1 MKHPQ
6 TFLLLAVLA
15 AASAARGEEP
25 SRLTLAEVQPAGV
38 ASVTTSGRVQALV
51 SARIGARVT
60 GTIVEFGKDAA
71 GNMLDAGMTVKAGD
85 VLFRLDETTFR
96 NTMGSA
102 QAALASAEAALANLT
117 AKTRPE
123 RLEQLHQGL
132 AELDARMADR
142 QREEERF
149 RRLVEIEKTLPAKR
163 LEDVQTE
170 VAVLHALHRAAQAKL
185 DEAEHGPTQTEIAV
199 AQAQAHQAEA
209 ALKAAQDDLRDTTV
223 RAAFDGTI
231 ARRMLSPGDYCT
243 GTPHTEVLELVSM
256 DKLEVELRLPEAY
269 FGLVQPGKTQV
280 AIRSPLLKAELKLPV
295 TRVVAKIDA
304 TCGVFPVRVAIPPD
318 SRNGL
323 VPGVFVSADVS
334 VDARGAGVI
343 VPIRALM
350 MEGGKAAVY
359 LAVDGK
365 MARREVE
372 VGDRLTESAIV
383 KAGLEAGQKLVV
395 GPASALKDGAA
406 LPEYLTKTR

>member
-1 MKHPQ
+1 MKHLPII
-6 TFLLLAVLA
+6 LLVAALA
-15 AASAARGEEP
+15 AAPSARAEEP

-38 ASVTTSGRVQALV
+38 ATVTTSGRVQALV
-51 SARIGARVT
+51 SARIGARVS
-60 GTIVEFGKDAA
+60 GTIVEFGKNAA
-71 GNMLDAGMTVKAGD
+71 GGMLDAGMTVKAGD

-96 NTMGSA
+96 NTLG
-102 QAALASAEAALANLT
+102 SAEAALKSAQAAVANLT

-123 RLEQLHQGL
+123 KLEQLRQGL

-149 RRLVEIEKTLPAKR
+149 RRLVEVEKTLPAKR

-170 VAVLHALHRAAQAKL
+170 VAVLRALHRAAQAKL
-185 DEAEHGPTQTEIAV
+185 DEAEHGPTATEIAV

-209 ALKAAQDDLRDTTV
+209 ALKTAQDDLRDTTV
-223 RAAFDGTI
+223 RAAFDGVI

-269 FGLVQPGKTQV
+269 YCLVEPDKTQV
-280 AIRSPLLKAELKLPV
+280 TLRSPLLKSELKLPV

-304 TCGVFPVRVAIPPD
+304 TCGVFPVRVAIPPE

-343 VPIRALM
+343 VPIRALVM
-350 MEGGKAAVY
+350 QGAKAAVF

-365 MARREVE
+365 MVRREVE
-372 VGDRLTESAIV
+372 LGDKLTESAIV
-383 KAGLEAGQKLVV
+383 KTGLEAGQKVVV
-395 GPASALKDGAA
+395 GPAGALKDGAA
-406 LPEYLTKTR
+406 LPGYLLKK